1 MADSISSP
9 SLCLLVYSSD
19 HVDHDKIGHDPQSP
33 PSDRGDPIGHISGH
47 MTIVMTYVISRG
59 DGLLQTDSQ
68 YGYASHMET
77 TLLYPIGDHLPM
89 MSSTVRI
96 RVNPRVRL

>member
-19 HVDHDKIGHDPQSP
+19 HSGQDEIGLDHQSP
-33 PSDRGDPIGHISGH
+33 LSDRDDPIGHISGR
-47 MTIVMTYVISRG
+47 MMIVMIYAISRG

-68 YGYASHMET
+68 YRYASLMET
-77 TLLYPIGDHLPM
+77 TLSYPTGDHPRM
-89 MSSTVRI
+89 MTSTLRI